1 MSKKFDLTPLL
12 KKGYGPFLK
21 LPLAAGLIV
30 CAGVWGLGCGGVAF
44 SLLRGCVLGLAD
56 GAIMLKGIKKALPFK
71 DEPQKGLAI
80 MRRYRWYRVAA
91 ASAVIILLLKQG
103 SAVTGVFIGLL
114 LMHIFFII
122 NMIFIAYR
130 LDKEET

>member
-12 KKGYGPFLK
+12 KKRYGPFLK

-30 CAGVWGLGCGGVAF
+30 CAGVWGLGYGGIAF

-71 DEPQKGLAI
+71 DEPQKGLAV